1 MKFSHN
7 IHHLQIKDGKASEIM
22 CCYCQSRWAS
32 NSFLCTEVWLTVI
45 YQEICSVFD
54 LLLKRFP
61 FPPVSIPSTIILCT
75 QMVWNYCNLV
85 QRNSIKIPLQCVPGT
100 LSHMRVQEKEQTE
113 RWFTHHLV
121 LLSWPVRRDL
131 WFDCT
136 AVMSGLPNFQSFGN
150 NVAAA
155 AACL

>member
-7 IHHLQIKDGKASEIM
+7 IHHLEIKDGKASEIM
-22 CCYCQSRWAS
+22 CCYCQSHWAS
-32 NSFLCTEVWLTVI
+32 NSFLCTGMTQLFIRKYVPSL
-45 YQEICSVFD
+45 ICYW
-54 LLLKRFP
+54 KRFL

-85 QRNSIKIPLQCVPGT
+85 QRNRIKIPLQCVPGT
-100 LSHMRVQEKEQTE
+100 LSHMCVQEKEQTE

-136 AVMSGLPNFQSFGN
+136 AVMSGLPNFQLLGN

-155 AACL
+155 ACL